1 MLNAPYGNLGSKVGF
16 IFGSVAVVSIVFA
29 YFCIP
34 NCANLTLEEI
44 DHLFETHTATRKFQ
58 EAGRFVQEERAVS
71 KLENEVAEEL
81 SERAPKTV

>member
-16 IFGSVAVVSIVFA
+16 IFGSVAALSIVFA

-44 DHLFETHTATRKFQ
+44 DYLFDTHTATRKFQ
-58 EAGRFVQEERAVS
+58 ETGRAARNERTMEDS
-71 KLENEVAEEL
+71 DKEVTSEL
-81 SERAPKTV
+81 SERVPKLT